1 MTTANAPVP
10 DRSEVSVSEV
20 PALLD
25 QGAVLLD
32 VREPHEWTAGHAA
45 AATHVPLHALSP
57 DNVPDGAPLLVVCH
71 LGGRSAM
78 ATSALRRA
86 GYAAVNVTGGMEA
99 WQQAGMPVVTDA
111 GDPGQIV

>member
-1 MTTANAPVP
+1 VTTANAPVP
-10 DRSEVSVSEV
+10 DRSEVSVHEV
-20 PALLD
+20 PDLLD

-57 DNVPDGAPLLVVCH
+57 DNVPDGEPLLVVCH
-71 LGGRSAM
+71 IGGRSAM

-86 GYAAVNVTGGMEA
+86 GYPAVNVSGGMEA
-99 WQQAGMPVVTDA
+99 WQQAGLPVVTDD
-111 GDPGQIV
+111 GKPGQIV